1 MTSTALAGL
10 LVFLAI
16 DLASTQVGDYVPD
29 EAVQNPAPAIQALAN
44 GSVGGFVDLHPVM
57 GSFSLLLRAP
67 FIALSDSL
75 GGDRLLG
82 YQLGALVCFI
92 PALIVGGWLARE
104 IQARGRSRLEA
115 MVFGVLV
122 AINPI
127 TLDALHMGHPEEV
140 LGGALAPPAVVWAAR
155 ARSMLAAVAL
165 GLAIGTKQ
173 WALLAV
179 LPALL
184 VAPADSRRRIAA
196 VAAAIGIVLALS
208 APLADWHDYRE
219 KAHTLGLSRTVS
231 HYSAWTVISRSADIV
246 VPGFDRPTKIHR
258 LPGGLSREDISLV
271 IPVVC
276 AIFVLGFAWR
286 RRWQLTEED
295 AVALLAIS
303 FLLRVT
309 LDSTVLLYYFAPMV
323 LALAWWEVRRRGI
336 PLGTAAATVFIWQL
350 FNETHEFPDALSLM
364 LFTGASAAIS
374 VCVLPTLFE
383 PTPRVET

>member
-10 LVFLAI
+10 VAFLAI
-16 DLASTQVGDYVPD
+16 DFTSTQVGDYVPE
-29 EAVQNPAPAIQALAN
+29 EAVQNPAPAVQALAD
-44 GSVGGFVDLHPVM
+44 GSFGGFVDLHPVM

-67 FIALSDSL
+67 LVALSDAF
-75 GGDRLLG
+75 GGDLLLG

-104 IQARGRSRLEA
+104 IQARGRSRLES
-115 MVFGVLV
+115 MLFGVLV

-127 TLDALHMGHPEEV
+127 TVDALHMGHPEEV
-140 LGGALAPPAVVWAAR
+140 LGGALALLAVVCAAR
-155 ARSMLAAVAL
+155 GRSMLAAVAL

-179 LPALL
+179 LPTLL
-184 VAPADSRRRIAA
+184 VAPADARRRMAA
-196 VAAAIGIVLALS
+196 VAAAIGIVLALG

-231 HYSAWTVISRSADIV
+231 HYSAWTAVSRPVDIV
-246 VPGFDRPTKIHR
+246 VPGYRPTTIQR
-258 LPGGLSREDISLV
+258 LPHGLSREDISLV
-271 IPVVC
+271 IPLVC
-276 AIFVLGFAWR
+276 TILVLAFAWR
-286 RRWQLTEED
+286 RRWRLTEED

-336 PLGTAAATVFIWQL
+336 PLGTAVASVFIWQL
-350 FNETHEFPDALSLM
+350 FRESHALPDALSLM
-364 LFTGASAAIS
+364 LYIGAAVAIC
-374 VCVLPTLFE
+374 VCALPTLLA
-383 PTPRVET
+383 PTRRAEA

>member
-1 MTSTALAGL
+1 
-10 LVFLAI
+10 
-16 DLASTQVGDYVPD
+16 
-29 EAVQNPAPAIQALAN
+29 
-44 GSVGGFVDLHPVM
+44 
-57 GSFSLLLRAP
+57 
-67 FIALSDSL
+67 
-75 GGDRLLG
+75 
-82 YQLGALVCFI
+82 
-92 PALIVGGWLARE
+92 
-104 IQARGRSRLEA
+104 

-140 LGGALAPPAVVWAAR
+140 LGGALALLAVVWAAR

-246 VPGFDRPTKIHR
+246 VPGFDRPTKD
-258 LPGGLSREDISLV
+258 P
-271 IPVVC
+271 
-276 AIFVLGFAWR
+276 
-286 RRWQLTEED
+286 
-295 AVALLAIS
+295 
-303 FLLRVT
+303 
-309 LDSTVLLYYFAPMV
+309 
-323 LALAWWEVRRRGI
+323 
-336 PLGTAAATVFIWQL
+336 
-350 FNETHEFPDALSLM
+350 
-364 LFTGASAAIS
+364 
-374 VCVLPTLFE
+374 
-383 PTPRVET
+383 PTPRRLVP